1 MRMEAMDADG
11 LRLVETWL
19 AADPVGG
26 AIFGGFYG
34 DAVRRWAPLLEAP
47 TRFGR
52 LVRDDTG
59 PVGFVDLEILDD
71 EAEITYYVVPDR
83 RGQGLGHQTLA
94 LLVELAR
101 EQGATSV
108 HAGVEPANAASLA
121 TLRAAGFTDLGE
133 DEYGDVELTLD
144 LTEKQ
149 VS

>member
-11 LRLVETWL
+11 LRQVETWL

-34 DAVRRWAPLLEAP
+34 QAVRRWAPLLEAP

-52 LVRDDTG
+52 LVHDDAG
-59 PVGFVDLEILDD
+59 PIGFVDLEILDG
-71 EAEITYYVVPDR
+71 EAEITYYVAPDH
-83 RGQGLGHQTLA
+83 RGQGLGHQVVA
-94 LLVELAR
+94 LLVDLAR
-101 EQGATSV
+101 EQGATSI
-108 HAGVEPANAASLA
+108 HAGVEPTNAASLA
-121 TLRAAGFTDLGE
+121 TLSAAGFTNLGE

-144 LTEKQ
+144 LTENQ

>member
-11 LRLVETWL
+11 LRQVETWL

-34 DAVRRWAPLLEAP
+34 DAVRRWAPLLQAP

-59 PVGFVDLEILDD
+59 PIGFVDLEILDA
-71 EAEITYYVVPDR
+71 EAEITYYVAPDR
-83 RGQGLGHQTLA
+83 RGQGFGHQTLA
-94 LLVELAR
+94 LLIELAR

-108 HAGVEPANAASLA
+108 HVGVEPTNTAALA
-121 TLRAAGFTDLGE
+121 TLRTAGFTNHGE
-133 DEYGDVELTLD
+133 DEYGDVELTLG
-144 LTEKQ
+144 LTENQ

>member
-11 LRLVETWL
+11 LRQVETWL
-19 AADPVGG
+19 AEDPVGG

-52 LVRDDTG
+52 LVRDDAG

-71 EAEITYYVVPDR
+71 EAEITYYVAPDR
-83 RGQGLGHQTLA
+83 RGQGLGHQVVA
-94 LLVELAR
+94 MLVDLAR
-101 EQGATSV
+101 EQGATSI
-108 HAGVEPANAASLA
+108 HAGVEPGNAASLA
-121 TLRAAGFTDLGE
+121 TLRAADFAELGE

-144 LTEKQ
+144 LTENQ

>member
-11 LRLVETWL
+11 LRQVETWL

-52 LVRDDTG
+52 LVRDDAG

-71 EAEITYYVVPDR
+71 EAEITYYVAPDR
-83 RGQGLGHQTLA
+83 RGEGFGHQVVA
-94 LLVELAR
+94 MLVDLAR
-101 EQGATSV
+101 EQDATSI
-108 HAGVEPANAASLA
+108 HAGVEPANAAGLA

-144 LTEKQ
+144 LTENQ